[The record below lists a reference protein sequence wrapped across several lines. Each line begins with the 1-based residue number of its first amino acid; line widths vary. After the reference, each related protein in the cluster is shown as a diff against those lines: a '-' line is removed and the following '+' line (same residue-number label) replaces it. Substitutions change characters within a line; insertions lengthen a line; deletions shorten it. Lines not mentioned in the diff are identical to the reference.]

1 MPALRRRHFI
11 TLLGG
16 TAAALP
22 LAARA
27 QQLGKPV
34 VGFVDAGSSDAS
46 LADHPPFL
54 DPRIAYQQDFAEDT
68 NCLTFCKSL
77 VWLPSPLS
85 VFVFESTPA
94 G

>member
-1 MPALRRRHFI
+1 MTRREFL
-11 TLLGG
+11 TLFGG
-16 TAAALP
+16 AATWP

-27 QQLGKPV
+27 QQRGKPV
-34 VGFVDAGSSDAS
+34 VGFVDAGSSDAPP
-46 LADHPPFL
+46 ADHPPFL
-54 DPRIAYQQDFAEDT
+54 NPRIAYQQDFAEDT

-77 VWLPSPLS
+77 VWLPSSLS

>member
-1 MPALRRRHFI
+1 MRRREFI
-11 TLLGG
+11 
-16 TAAALP
+16 ALVGSSVAGWP

-27 QQLGKPV
+27 QQPAMPV
-34 VGFVDAGSSDAS
+34 VGFVDAGSSDAP

-54 DPRIAYQQDFAEDT
+54 NPRIAYQQDFAEDT

-77 VWLPSPLS
+77 VWLPSSLS